1 MSKKYKDVEALA
13 EIASS
18 EVDEE
23 NDVVVESEPADDMS
37 VDEVDDDDSRT
48 NAQKAI
54 EALRDDDEEST
65 SVTLK
70 AVLGG
75 DIFSVSWLR
84 RNLPF
89 FILIMIMLVLYITNR
104 YAAQKEMIR
113 IDNLKKELSDA
124 RNRATSRSS
133 QLLQLSRESKVVEF
147 LKHTPDSALN
157 VASQPPFTI
166 VNDLQTAE

>member
-1 MSKKYKDVEALA
+1 MSKLEKKYEDLEALVEVAAA
-13 EIASS
+13 EPA
-18 EVDEE
+18 D
-23 NDVVVESEPADDMS
+23 DVVVESEPVEEHTDEADADNN
-37 VDEVDDDDSRT
+37 RT

-54 EALRDDDEEST
+54 EALRDDDEEGSG
-65 SVTLK
+65 VTLK

-104 YAAQKEMIR
+104 YSAQKEMIR

-133 QLLQLSRESKVVEF
+133 QLLQLSRESKVAEF

-157 VASQPPFTI
+157 VASQPPYTI
-166 VNDLQTAE
+166 VNDLPEDE